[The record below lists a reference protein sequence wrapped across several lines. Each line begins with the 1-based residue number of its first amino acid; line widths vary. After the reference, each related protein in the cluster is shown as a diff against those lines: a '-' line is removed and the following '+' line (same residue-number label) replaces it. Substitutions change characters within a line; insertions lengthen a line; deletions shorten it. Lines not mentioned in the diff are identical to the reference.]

1 MMGVHVRDKKSF
13 VKIFLVGRNK
23 RKVVERGVEE
33 RKLKRTA
40 GHASDLG
47 HVPFREV

>member
-1 MMGVHVRDKKSF
+1 MMGVRDKKLF
-13 VKIFLVGRNK
+13 VKIFLVGRKK
-23 RKVVERGVEE
+23 RKVLERGVEE

-40 GHASDLG
+40 AHGNDLG